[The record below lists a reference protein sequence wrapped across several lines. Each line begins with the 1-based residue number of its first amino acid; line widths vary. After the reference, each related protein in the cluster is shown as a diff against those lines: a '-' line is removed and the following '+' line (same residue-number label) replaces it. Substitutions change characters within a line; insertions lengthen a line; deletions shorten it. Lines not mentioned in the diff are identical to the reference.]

1 MVSVKT
7 VLDILAF
14 AICLLGAAPLF
25 LHLDM
30 APQFVLLIAL
40 IAALFME
47 RKWVRPLRGFLP
59 TALSGTFFIFYALQ
73 FSRDNL
79 AGPAVNIL
87 VILLSVR
94 LVSERLPRNYLQ
106 IYALSLFSLAAS
118 SLFSLSAVFLLYLA
132 LLLLCIAVSLVLL
145 TFLTVDSRASLTL
158 GGLQRVVVV
167 AASMPAASVPL
178 VLVFFIIIP
187 RPQFPLW
194 DLTTSGGDKV
204 AGFSDKVEPG
214 SSSQVG
220 EVKTPVLRAQG
231 EKLPARNLYWR
242 GIVLNTPQEKAWV
255 RTEVTEQDFI
265 RYDRG
270 APVRQAVFP
279 EPSSNPYLVVL
290 DLPGS
295 ISGIRAVQ
303 APDLVFSRKRGSSG
317 RIRYDSFS
325 SLTDTVRVRGEIDRE
340 FYLQLPD
347 KLSPRVLS
355 IGRSIS
361 QRGGTDRERL
371 SFVEQYFISSGYRY
385 TKRDLPQSADPID
398 EFLFEKKAGN
408 CEFFASSFA
417 TLLRAAGVPSRLV
430 AGYYGG
436 EYNDLGGYYLVTE
449 DMAHVW
455 VEVYQEG
462 TGWVRRDPSA
472 FAVNF
477 GGEVGTVSLGLS
489 HRVRMIADSLDYYWN
504 LAVINYDLDKQI
516 RIFRSADSAFRNI
529 SLPLGKKG
537 LFLVLFA
544 AGLTAVVCYL
554 IRQWRKSSREQRILR
569 RFLRRV
575 ARKHLHGPVSPA
587 TGLNELAER
596 IDDPNVRRFAE
607 IYCGAVYRDRKLSD
621 EEIAIL
627 KGLLRGI

>member
-1 MVSVKT
+1 MVSVKA
-7 VLDILAF
+7 VLDILAW
-14 AICLLGAAPLF
+14 AISLLGVAPLIV
-25 LHLDM
+25 HLDK
-30 APQFVLLIAL
+30 APQLMFLLAL
-40 IAALFME
+40 TAALFME

-59 TALSGTFFIFYALQ
+59 TVLSGAFFIVYAFQ

-94 LVSERLPRNYLQ
+94 MVSERLPRNYLQ

-118 SLFSLSAVFLLYLA
+118 SLFSLSAAFLIYLA

-145 TFLTVDSRASLTL
+145 TFLTVDSRASLTFD
-158 GGLQRVVVV
+158 GLKRVIAV

-194 DLTTSGGDKV
+194 DLSTSSGDKV

-214 SSSQVG
+214 SSSQVR
-220 EVKTPVLRAQG
+220 EVKTPVLRVHG
-231 EKLPARNLYWR
+231 VKLPAGSLYWR
-242 GIVLNTPQEKAWV
+242 GIVLNTPREKAWV
-255 RTEVTEQDFI
+255 RTDVIEQDFVD
-265 RYDRG
+265 YDGG
-270 APVRQAVFP
+270 APVRQTVFP
-279 EPSSNPYLVVL
+279 EPSASPYLMVL

-295 ISGIRAVQ
+295 ISGIPALQ
-303 APDLVFSRKRGSSG
+303 APDLVFSRQKGSSG

-325 SLTDTVRVRGEIDRE
+325 TLTDTVRVRGGIDRE
-340 FYLQLPD
+340 FYLQLPEQ
-347 KLSPRVLS
+347 LSPRVLS
-355 IGRSIS
+355 IGKKIME
-361 QRGGTDRERL
+361 QGGTDRERL
-371 SFVEQYFISSGYRY
+371 SLVENHFISSGYRY

-436 EYNDLGGYYLVTE
+436 EYNDLGGYYLVTD

-462 TGWVRRDPSA
+462 IGWVRRDPSA

-477 GGEVGTVSLGLS
+477 GGERGAVSPGLS
-489 HRVRMIADSLDYYWN
+489 RRVRMIADSLDYYWN

-529 SLPLGKKG
+529 SIPFGKRG

-544 AGLTAVVCYL
+544 AGLTAVFCYL

-569 RFLRRV
+569 KFLRRV

-621 EEIAIL
+621 EEITVL
-627 KGLLRGI
+627 KGLVRGI